1 MIFQIG
7 ASVTMLY
14 KIANFYFLKIVYFL
28 QYYKNCFFL
37 QILEQ
42 PWVSNETEHLESV
55 ENIHITNDLKFKIF
69 EDLWNKGF
77 YITDGSKFGGDFLA
91 YPGMNYS

>member
-1 MIFQIG
+1 M
-7 ASVTMLY
+7 Y
-14 KIANFYFLKIVYFL
+14 KIANFYFLKMVFFYNII
-28 QYYKNCFFL
+28 KNCFFL
-37 QILEQ
+37 QISEQ

-55 ENIHITNDLKFKIF
+55 ENIHITNELKFKIF